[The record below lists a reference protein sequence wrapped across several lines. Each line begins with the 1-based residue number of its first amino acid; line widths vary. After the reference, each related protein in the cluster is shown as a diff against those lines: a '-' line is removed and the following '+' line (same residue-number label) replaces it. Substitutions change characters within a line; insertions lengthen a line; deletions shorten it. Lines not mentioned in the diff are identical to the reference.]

1 MIINKAQLKEN
12 YDIVIIG
19 AGIAGLA
26 LSQLLKLEEKNI
38 LLVESGDFKFNKEIN
53 QHSYAKVKN
62 LGNWP
67 TENYASHHSRVRMFG
82 GNANVWGGWCMELDD
97 YDYSQNNIW
106 NMLKADL
113 KNHYKKAYEL
123 LNIIPENIDSN
134 KLNMKSIKPYP
145 INIARGNYIKNSRE
159 YLEKS
164 ENIDVLIKTTL
175 IKMNLDE
182 NKISSIIL
190 ENVVGD
196 TNEIK
201 LKKLILAAGG
211 IETTRVLMKYLP
223 DENLNP
229 NLGKYFMEHLQ
240 IQVGRVSIKNPLINK
255 FIKTYSPPT
264 VKHLFDDKLEEME
277 SKYFSGFQ
285 STNQDVRNYFVL
297 RSSNVYQ
304 SRSLYRLRHIIL
316 TRNLTSTGS
325 IKIKDLISLV
335 IDVLDMFVKKL
346 KSIFSKNKSYAV
358 VLHLEQK
365 PNKRNQIYIDSDN
378 TTVLDWNITN
388 EDSVNLKN
396 SIKDLN
402 IIFNEMNSNFEL
414 NDIFY
419 SDEKTL
425 NNYLEKNIFGIGHH
439 MGTTKMGLN
448 ENDSVCDISQN
459 YHGIDNLIINST
471 SVFPTGGI
479 ANPTL
484 TMLALTSR
492 LAERLNNESR

>member
-1 MIINKAQLKEN
+1 MIINKSQLREH

-38 LLVESGDFKFNKEIN
+38 LLVESGDFKFNKQIN
-53 QHSYAKVKN
+53 QYSYAKVKN

-67 TENYASHHSRVRMFG
+67 SENYASYHSRVRMFG
-82 GNANVWGGWCMELDD
+82 GNANVWGGWCMELDEHD
-97 YDYSQNNIW
+97 YNQNITW
-106 NMLKADL
+106 NLLKADL
-113 KNHYKKAYEL
+113 KIHYKKAYEL
-123 LNIIPENIDSN
+123 LNIIPHNIDPEE
-134 KLNMKSIKPYP
+134 LNMKSIKPYS
-145 INIARGNYIKNSRE
+145 INIQRGNYIKHSRE
-159 YLEKS
+159 YLEKV
-164 ENIDVLIKTTL
+164 ENIDVLIKTKL
-175 IKMNLDE
+175 INMNLDK
-182 NKISSIIL
+182 NKINSIIL
-190 ENVVGD
+190 ENLDGI
-196 TNEIK
+196 TNEVK

-211 IETTRVLMKYLP
+211 IETTRMLMNYLP
-223 DENLNP
+223 YENLNH

-285 STNQDVRNYFVL
+285 PTNQEVRNYFVL
-297 RSSNVYQ
+297 RNSNVYQ

-325 IKIKDLISLV
+325 IKIKDLLSLV
-335 IDVLDMFVKKL
+335 IDVLDMFVIKF
-346 KSIFSKNKSYAV
+346 KSAFTKNKSYSV

-365 PNKRNQIYIDSDN
+365 PDEGNQIYIDSDN
-378 TTVLDWNITN
+378 NTILDWNITN
-388 EDSVNLKN
+388 EDFVNLKN

-402 IIFNEMNSNFEL
+402 IIFSEMKSDFEL
-414 NDIFY
+414 NDIFK
-419 SDEKTL
+419 SDEKKL
-425 NNYLEKNIFGIGHH
+425 KNYLKKNIFGIGHH
-439 MGTTKMGLN
+439 MGTTKMGQN
-448 ENDSVCDISQN
+448 ENDSVCDLSQR

-492 LAERLNNESR
+492 LAERLNNE

>member
-1 MIINKAQLKEN
+1 MIVNKSQLREH

-26 LSQLLKLEEKNI
+26 LSQLLKLEDKNI
-38 LLVESGDFKFNKEIN
+38 LIVESGDFKFNKEIN
-53 QHSYAKVKN
+53 QYSYAKVKN

-97 YDYSQNNIW
+97 YDYNQNSIW
-106 NMLKADL
+106 NILKADL
-113 KNHYKKAYEL
+113 NTHYKKAYEI
-123 LNIIPENIDSN
+123 LNIIPQHIDSD
-134 KLNMKSIKPYP
+134 KLNMKSVKPYS
-145 INIARGNYIKNSRE
+145 INIARGNYIKTSRE

-164 ENIDVLIKTTL
+164 ENIHVLIKTKL

-182 NKISSIIL
+182 NKIRSIIL
-190 ENVVGD
+190 ENLVGD

-201 LKKLILAAGG
+201 LKKLIIAAGG
-211 IETTRVLMKYLP
+211 IETARLLMKHLP
-223 DENLNP
+223 KENLNH
-229 NLGKYFMEHLQ
+229 NLGRYFMEHLQ

-255 FIKTYSPPT
+255 FIKKYSPPT
-264 VKHLFDDKLEEME
+264 VKHLFDDRLEEME

-285 STNQDVRNYFVL
+285 STNKDARYYFVL

-316 TRNLTSTGS
+316 TRNLNSTGS
-325 IKIKDLISLV
+325 IKIRDLLSLV
-335 IDVLDMFVKKL
+335 IDVLDMFVKKI
-346 KSIFSKNKSYAV
+346 KSIISKNKSYAV

-365 PNKRNQIYIDSDN
+365 PNKRNQIYFDTDN
-378 TTVLDWNITN
+378 TTVLDWNVTN
-388 EDSVNLKN
+388 EDFINLKN

-402 IIFNEMNSNFEL
+402 IIFNEMESDFKL
-414 NDIFY
+414 NDIFD
-419 SDEKTL
+419 SHETKL
-425 NNYLEKNIFGIGHH
+425 KNYLEKNIFGIGHH
-439 MGTTKMGLN
+439 MGTTKMGQN
-448 ENDSVCDISQN
+448 KKDSVCDINQN
-459 YHGIDNLIINST
+459 YYGIDNLIINST

-492 LAERLNNESR
+492 LAERLNNE

>member
-1 MIINKAQLKEN
+1 MIINESQLREH

-26 LSQLLKLEEKNI
+26 LSRLLKLKEKKV

-53 QHSYAKVKN
+53 QYSYAKVKN

-67 TENYASHHSRVRMFG
+67 SENYASYHSRVRMFG
-82 GNANVWGGWCMELDD
+82 GNANVWGGWCMELDEHD
-97 YDYSQNNIW
+97 YTQNITWNI
-106 NMLKADL
+106 LKADL
-113 KNHYKKAYEL
+113 KIHYKKAYEL
-123 LNIIPENIDSN
+123 LNIIPQNIDPDE
-134 KLNMKSIKPYP
+134 LNMKSIKPYP
-145 INIARGNYIKNSRE
+145 INIQRGNYIKHSRE
-159 YLEKS
+159 YLEKV
-164 ENIDVLIKTTL
+164 ENIDVLIKTKL
-175 IKMNLDE
+175 INMNLDE
-182 NKISSIIL
+182 NKIYSIIL
-190 ENVVGD
+190 ENLDGN
-196 TNEIK
+196 TNEVK

-211 IETTRVLMKYLP
+211 IETTRMLMNYLP
-223 DENLNP
+223 YENLNH

-285 STNQDVRNYFVL
+285 PTNQEVRNYFVL
-297 RSSNVYQ
+297 RNSNVYQ

-325 IKIKDLISLV
+325 IKIKDLLSLV
-335 IDVLDMFVKKL
+335 IDVLDMFVIKF
-346 KSIFSKNKSYAV
+346 KSAFTKNKSYSV

-365 PNKRNQIYIDSDN
+365 PDEGNQIYIDSDN
-378 TTVLDWNITN
+378 NTILDWNITN
-388 EDSVNLKN
+388 EDFVNLKN

-402 IIFNEMNSNFEL
+402 IIFSEMKSDFEL
-414 NDIFY
+414 NDIFK
-419 SDEKTL
+419 SDEKKL
-425 NNYLEKNIFGIGHH
+425 KNYLEKNIFGIGHH
-439 MGTTKMGLN
+439 MGTTKMGQN
-448 ENDSVCDISQN
+448 ENDSVCDLSQR

-492 LAERLNNESR
+492 LAERLNNE

>member
-1 MIINKAQLKEN
+1 MIINESQLREH

-26 LSQLLKLEEKNI
+26 LSQLLKLKEKNV

-53 QHSYAKVKN
+53 QYSYAKVKN

-67 TENYASHHSRVRMFG
+67 SENYASYHSRVRMFG
-82 GNANVWGGWCMELDD
+82 GNANVWGGWCMELDEHD
-97 YDYSQNNIW
+97 YTQNITWNI
-106 NMLKADL
+106 LKADL
-113 KNHYKKAYEL
+113 KIHYKKAYEL
-123 LNIIPENIDSN
+123 LNIIPQNIDPDE
-134 KLNMKSIKPYP
+134 LNMKSIKPYP
-145 INIARGNYIKNSRE
+145 INIQRGNYIKHSRE
-159 YLEKS
+159 YLEKV
-164 ENIDVLIKTTL
+164 ENIDVLIKTKL
-175 IKMNLDE
+175 INMNLDE
-182 NKISSIIL
+182 NKVSSIIL
-190 ENVVGD
+190 ENLDGN
-196 TNEIK
+196 TNEVK

-211 IETTRVLMKYLP
+211 IETTRMLMNYLP
-223 DENLNP
+223 YENLNH

-285 STNQDVRNYFVL
+285 PTNQEVRNYFVL
-297 RSSNVYQ
+297 RNSNVYQ

-325 IKIKDLISLV
+325 IKIKDLFSLV
-335 IDVLDMFVKKL
+335 IDVLDMFVIKF
-346 KSIFSKNKSYAV
+346 KSAFTKNKSYSV

-365 PNKRNQIYIDSDN
+365 PDEGNQIYIDSDN
-378 TTVLDWNITN
+378 NTILDWNITN
-388 EDSVNLKN
+388 EDFVNLKN

-402 IIFNEMNSNFEL
+402 IIFSEMKSDFEL
-414 NDIFY
+414 NDIFK
-419 SDEKTL
+419 SDEKKL
-425 NNYLEKNIFGIGHH
+425 KNYLEKNIFGIGHH
-439 MGTTKMGLN
+439 MGTTKMGQN
-448 ENDSVCDISQN
+448 ENDSVCDLSQR

-492 LAERLNNESR
+492 LAERLNNE

>member
-1 MIINKAQLKEN
+1 MIINESRLREH

-26 LSQLLKLEEKNI
+26 LSRLLKLKEKKV

-53 QHSYAKVKN
+53 QYSYAKVKN

-67 TENYASHHSRVRMFG
+67 SENYASYHSRVRMFG
-82 GNANVWGGWCMELDD
+82 GNANVWGGWCMELDEHD
-97 YDYSQNNIW
+97 YTQNITWNI
-106 NMLKADL
+106 LKADL
-113 KNHYKKAYEL
+113 KIHYKKAYEL
-123 LNIIPENIDSN
+123 LNIIPQNIDPDE
-134 KLNMKSIKPYP
+134 LNMKSIKPYP
-145 INIARGNYIKNSRE
+145 INIQRGNYIKHSRE
-159 YLEKS
+159 YLEKV
-164 ENIDVLIKTTL
+164 ENIDVLIKTKL
-175 IKMNLDE
+175 INMNLDE
-182 NKISSIIL
+182 NKIYSIIL
-190 ENVVGD
+190 ENLDGN
-196 TNEIK
+196 TNEVK

-211 IETTRVLMKYLP
+211 IETTRMLMNYLP
-223 DENLNP
+223 YENLNH

-285 STNQDVRNYFVL
+285 PTNQEVRNYFVL
-297 RSSNVYQ
+297 RNSNVYQ

-325 IKIKDLISLV
+325 IKIKDLLSLV
-335 IDVLDMFVKKL
+335 IDVLDMFVIKF
-346 KSIFSKNKSYAV
+346 KSAFKKNKSYSV

-365 PNKRNQIYIDSDN
+365 PDEGNQIYIDSEN
-378 TTVLDWNITN
+378 TTILDWNITN
-388 EDSVNLKN
+388 EDFVNLKN

-402 IIFNEMNSNFEL
+402 IIFSEMKSDFEL
-414 NDIFY
+414 NDIFK
-419 SDEKTL
+419 SDEKKL
-425 NNYLEKNIFGIGHH
+425 KNYLEKNIFGIGHH
-439 MGTTKMGLN
+439 MGTTKMGQN
-448 ENDSVCDISQN
+448 ENDSVCDLSQR

-492 LAERLNNESR
+492 LAERLNNE

>member
-1 MIINKAQLKEN
+1 MIINESQLREH

-26 LSQLLKLEEKNI
+26 LSQLLKLKEKNV

-53 QHSYAKVKN
+53 QYSYAKVKN

-67 TENYASHHSRVRMFG
+67 SENYASYHSRVRMFG
-82 GNANVWGGWCMELDD
+82 GNANVWGGWCMELDEHD
-97 YDYSQNNIW
+97 YTQNITWNI
-106 NMLKADL
+106 LKADL
-113 KNHYKKAYEL
+113 KIHYKKAYEL
-123 LNIIPENIDSN
+123 LNIIPQNIDPDE
-134 KLNMKSIKPYP
+134 LNMKSIKPYP
-145 INIARGNYIKNSRE
+145 INIQRGNYIKHSRE
-159 YLEKS
+159 YLEKV
-164 ENIDVLIKTTL
+164 ENIDVLIKTKL
-175 IKMNLDE
+175 INMNLDE
-182 NKISSIIL
+182 NKVSSIIL
-190 ENVVGD
+190 ENLDGN
-196 TNEIK
+196 TNEVK

-211 IETTRVLMKYLP
+211 IETTRMLMNYLP
-223 DENLNP
+223 YENLNH

-285 STNQDVRNYFVL
+285 PTNQEVRNYFVL
-297 RSSNVYQ
+297 RNSNVYQ

-325 IKIKDLISLV
+325 IKIKDLLSLV
-335 IDVLDMFVKKL
+335 IDVLDMFVIKF
-346 KSIFSKNKSYAV
+346 KSAFTKNKSYSV

-365 PNKRNQIYIDSDN
+365 PDEGNQIYIDSDN
-378 TTVLDWNITN
+378 NTILDWNITN
-388 EDSVNLKN
+388 EDFVNLKN

-402 IIFNEMNSNFEL
+402 IIFSEMKSDFEL
-414 NDIFY
+414 NDIFK
-419 SDEKTL
+419 SDEKKL
-425 NNYLEKNIFGIGHH
+425 KNYLEKNIFGIGHH
-439 MGTTKMGLN
+439 MGTTKMGEN
-448 ENDSVCDISQN
+448 ENDSVCDLSQR

-492 LAERLNNESR
+492 LAERLNNE

>member
-1 MIINKAQLKEN
+1 MIINESQLREH

-26 LSQLLKLEEKNI
+26 LSQLLKLKEKNV

-53 QHSYAKVKN
+53 QYSYAKVKN

-67 TENYASHHSRVRMFG
+67 SENYASYHSRVRMFG
-82 GNANVWGGWCMELDD
+82 GNANVWGGWCMELDEHD
-97 YDYSQNNIW
+97 YTQNITWNI
-106 NMLKADL
+106 LKADL
-113 KNHYKKAYEL
+113 KIHYKKAYEL
-123 LNIIPENIDSN
+123 LNIIPQNIDPDE
-134 KLNMKSIKPYP
+134 LNMKSIKPYP
-145 INIARGNYIKNSRE
+145 INIQRGNYIKHSRE
-159 YLEKS
+159 YLEKV
-164 ENIDVLIKTTL
+164 ENIDVLIKTKL
-175 IKMNLDE
+175 INMNLDE
-182 NKISSIIL
+182 NKIYSIIL
-190 ENVVGD
+190 ENLDGN
-196 TNEIK
+196 TNEVK

-211 IETTRVLMKYLP
+211 IETTRMLMNYLP
-223 DENLNP
+223 YENLNH

-285 STNQDVRNYFVL
+285 PTNQEVRNYFVL
-297 RSSNVYQ
+297 RNSNVYQ

-325 IKIKDLISLV
+325 IKIKDLLSLV
-335 IDVLDMFVKKL
+335 IDVLDMFVIKF
-346 KSIFSKNKSYAV
+346 KSAFTKNKSYSV

-365 PNKRNQIYIDSDN
+365 PDEGNQIYIDSDN
-378 TTVLDWNITN
+378 NTILDWNITN
-388 EDSVNLKN
+388 EDFVNLKN

-402 IIFNEMNSNFEL
+402 IIFSEMKSDFEL
-414 NDIFY
+414 NDIFK
-419 SDEKTL
+419 SDEKKL
-425 NNYLEKNIFGIGHH
+425 KNYLEKNIFGIGHH
-439 MGTTKMGLN
+439 MGTTKMGQN
-448 ENDSVCDISQN
+448 ENDSVCDLSQR

-492 LAERLNNESR
+492 LAERLNNE

>member
-1 MIINKAQLKEN
+1 MIINESQLREH

-26 LSQLLKLEEKNI
+26 LSQLLKLKEKNV

-53 QHSYAKVKN
+53 QYSYAKVKN

-67 TENYASHHSRVRMFG
+67 SENYASYHSRVRMFG
-82 GNANVWGGWCMELDD
+82 GNANVWGGWCMELDEHD
-97 YDYSQNNIW
+97 YTQNITWNI
-106 NMLKADL
+106 LKADL
-113 KNHYKKAYEL
+113 KIHYKKAYEL
-123 LNIIPENIDSN
+123 LNIIPQNIDPDE
-134 KLNMKSIKPYP
+134 LNMKSIKPYP
-145 INIARGNYIKNSRE
+145 INIQRGNYIKHSRE
-159 YLEKS
+159 YLEKV
-164 ENIDVLIKTTL
+164 ENIDVLIKTKL
-175 IKMNLDE
+175 INMNLDE
-182 NKISSIIL
+182 NKVSSIIL
-190 ENVVGD
+190 ENLDGN
-196 TNEIK
+196 TNEVK

-211 IETTRVLMKYLP
+211 IETTRMLMNYLP
-223 DENLNP
+223 YENLNH

-285 STNQDVRNYFVL
+285 PTNQEVRNYFVL
-297 RSSNVYQ
+297 RNSNVYQ

-325 IKIKDLISLV
+325 IKIKDLLSLV
-335 IDVLDMFVKKL
+335 IDVLDMFVIKF
-346 KSIFSKNKSYAV
+346 KSAFTKNKSYSV

-365 PNKRNQIYIDSDN
+365 PDEGNQIYIDSDN
-378 TTVLDWNITN
+378 NTILDWNITN
-388 EDSVNLKN
+388 EDFVNLKN

-402 IIFNEMNSNFEL
+402 IIFSEMKSDFEL
-414 NDIFY
+414 NDIFK
-419 SDEKTL
+419 SDEKKL
-425 NNYLEKNIFGIGHH
+425 KNYLEKNIFGIGHH
-439 MGTTKMGLN
+439 MGTTKMGQN
-448 ENDSVCDISQN
+448 ENDSVCDLSQR

-492 LAERLNNESR
+492 LAERLNNE

>member
-1 MIINKAQLKEN
+1 MIINETQLREH

-26 LSQLLKLEEKNI
+26 LSQLLKPVEKNI
-38 LLVESGDFKFNKEIN
+38 LLVESGDFKFNKEVN
-53 QHSYAKVKN
+53 NHSYAKVKN

-67 TENYASHHSRVRMFG
+67 TENYASHYSRIRMFG
-82 GNANVWGGWCMELDD
+82 GNANVWGGWCMELDE
-97 YDYSQNNIW
+97 YDYSQNTTWNI
-106 NMLKADL
+106 LKADL
-113 KNHYKKAYEL
+113 KIHYKKAYEV
-123 LNIIPENIDSN
+123 LNIIPQNIDSDE
-134 KLNMKSIKPYP
+134 LNMKSIKPYS
-145 INIARGNYIKNSRE
+145 INIARGNYIKNSRA

-164 ENIDVLIKTTL
+164 ENIDVLIKTKL
-175 IKMNLDE
+175 VKMNLDE

-190 ENVVGD
+190 ENLDGN
-196 TNEIK
+196 TNEVK
-201 LKKLILAAGG
+201 LKTLVISAGG
-211 IETTRVLMKYLP
+211 IETTKILMNYLP
-223 DENLNP
+223 DENLNH

-316 TRNLTSTGS
+316 TKNLNSTGS
-325 IKIKDLISLV
+325 IKVKDLLALV
-335 IDVLDMFVKKL
+335 IDVLDMCLIKL
-346 KSIFSKNKSYAV
+346 KSVFTKSKSYSV

-365 PNKRNQIYIDSDN
+365 PDEGNQIYFDSDN
-378 TTVLDWNITN
+378 TLILDWNFTD
-388 EDSVNLKN
+388 EDFVNLKN

-402 IIFNEMNSNFEL
+402 IIFSEMKSDFEL

-419 SDEKTL
+419 SDEIKL
-425 NNYLEKNIFGIGHH
+425 KNYLEKNIFGIGHH
-439 MGTTKMGLN
+439 MGTTKMGHN
-448 ENDSVCDISQN
+448 ENDSVCNIN
-459 YHGIDNLIINST
+459 LHYHGVDNLIINSS

-484 TMLALTSR
+484 TIIALTSR
-492 LAERLNNESR
+492 LAERLNNE